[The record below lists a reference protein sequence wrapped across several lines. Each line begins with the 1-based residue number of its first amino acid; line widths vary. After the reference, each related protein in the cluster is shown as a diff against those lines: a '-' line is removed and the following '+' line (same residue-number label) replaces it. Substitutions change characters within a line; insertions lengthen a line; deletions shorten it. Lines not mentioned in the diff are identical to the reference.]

1 MPQIAQIAAT
11 YASQVF
17 WLLVVFG
24 LIYFVIAKGMLAK
37 VGATVDM
44 RAKKVSN
51 NLEEAQRA
59 KAAAQA
65 AEVTYLAEM
74 NAARGDASK
83 INATAKAEAAV
94 HIDVKVKAAEAV
106 AAKTLEAAEARI
118 ATAKSEAMTGVVQV
132 ASEAAAAI
140 IAKLTGTNVGEAD
153 VVSAVQASLR
163 R

>member
-1 MPQIAQIAAT
+1 MPQIDQIVAT

-24 LIYFVIAKGMLAK
+24 LIYFVIAKGMLTK
-37 VGATVDM
+37 VGATVDA
-44 RAKKVSN
+44 RAKKIADD
-51 NLEEAQRA
+51 LEEAERA

-74 NAARGDASK
+74 NAARGDAGK
-83 INATAKAEAAV
+83 INATAKAEAAADT
-94 HIDVKVKAAEAV
+94 DVKVKAAEAV

-118 ATAKSEAMTGVVQV
+118 AAAKSQAMTGVAQV
-132 ASEAAAAI
+132 ASDAASAI
-140 IAKLTGTNVGEAD
+140 IAKLTGTSVGEAD
-153 VVSAVQASLR
+153 VASAVQASLR

>member
-1 MPQIAQIAAT
+1 MPQIDQILAT

-24 LIYFVIAKGMLAK
+24 LIYFVIAKGMLTK
-37 VGATVDM
+37 VGATVDA
-44 RAKKVSN
+44 RAKKIADD
-51 NLEEAQRA
+51 LEEAERA

-83 INATAKAEAAV
+83 INATAKAEAAADT
-94 HIDVKVKAAEAV
+94 DVKVKAAEAV

-118 ATAKSEAMTGVVQV
+118 AAAKSAAMTGVAQV
-132 ASEAAAAI
+132 ASDAASAI
-140 IAKLTGTNVGEAD
+140 IAKLTGTSVGEAD
-153 VVSAVQASLR
+153 VASAVQASLR